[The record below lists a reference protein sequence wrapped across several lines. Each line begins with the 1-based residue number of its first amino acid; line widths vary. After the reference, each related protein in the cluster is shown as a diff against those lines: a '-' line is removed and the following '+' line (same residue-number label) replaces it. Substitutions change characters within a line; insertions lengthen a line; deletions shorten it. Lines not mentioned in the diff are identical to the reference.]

1 MPGELHA
8 QRSLAGCSPWSCRE
22 SDTIV
27 QACTTTL
34 PDVSLGAGAGN
45 AQAGR
50 TPPISSHAPPRAA
63 VLEAKRG
70 IITAVPLHRW
80 VTRGCHL
87 SLMGQ
92 REEWTCLK
100 SHSAVCMHELILD
113 GASEPSCKGFRMKET
128 ELPFTP
134 MTQASPLSDRLGK
147 TRSQTRE
154 AQNPRRYDHSWLRG
168 PISGVSTW
176 ALNGHNLL
184 CGLVTLLVLR
194 HLP

>member
-1 MPGELHA
+1 MEL
-8 QRSLAGCSPWSCRE
+8 QRVRQHCAGMHHH
-22 SDTIV
+22 T
-27 QACTTTL
+27 A
-34 PDVSLGAGAGN
+34 DVSLWAGAGN
-45 AQAGR
+45 AQTGR
-50 TPPISSHAPPRAA
+50 TPPASSRAPPRAT

-87 SLMGQ
+87 SPMGQ

-100 SHSAVCMHELILD
+100 SYSPVCMHELILD

-128 ELPFTP
+128 ELPPTP
-134 MTQASPLSDRLGK
+134 MTQASLLSDRLGNNG
-147 TRSQTRE
+147 SQTRE
-154 AQNPRRYDHSWLRG
+154 AQNLRRCDHSWLRG

-184 CGLVTLLVLR
+184 CGRVTILVLR